1 MHYSVSDFVL
11 DVVQNAVE
19 AGART
24 IELEFDEREDGVR
37 VRVMDDGCG
46 MDEVTRERALDP
58 FRSGGAKHPGRKAGL
73 GLPFLHQAVAL
84 AGGSFD
90 LVSEKGKGTTVS
102 FFFPAAH
109 VDSPP
114 TGDVVS
120 LFMTVLGMAGQSDM
134 VLKRRRARDGLSYE
148 VRKSELVEAVGDLS
162 SASSLSLVRQFLAS
176 QEEG

>member
-11 DVVQNAVE
+11 DLVQNSVE

-24 IELEFDEREDGVR
+24 IRLEFDEREDGVH
-37 VRVMDDGCG
+37 VKIADDGCG
-46 MDEVTRERALDP
+46 MDEAAKARALDP
-58 FRSGGAKHPGRKAGL
+58 FRSGGAKHPGRKVGL
-73 GLPFLHQAVAL
+73 GLPFLKQAVTL

-102 FFFPAAH
+102 FFFPAAN

-114 TGDVVS
+114 AGDVVS
-120 LFMTVLGMAGQSDM
+120 LFMTVLGMAGQAEMILS
-134 VLKRRRARDGLSYE
+134 RRRARDGLSYE